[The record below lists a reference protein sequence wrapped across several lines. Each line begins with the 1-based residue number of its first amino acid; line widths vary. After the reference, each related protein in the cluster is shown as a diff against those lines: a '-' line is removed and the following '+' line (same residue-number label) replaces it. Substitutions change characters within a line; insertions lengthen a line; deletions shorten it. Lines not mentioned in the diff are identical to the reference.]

1 MAASM
6 SAGGIGYGRSPLV
19 RILSC
24 LLNFSF
30 YYLFIVYLFS
40 LFWSQV
46 GFEHGNPAARVGM
59 SPLGPS
65 IPAGPPGGKPAYS
78 FYVSGDGQMQPVP
91 FPPDALLGSNIPRHA
106 RQINQLN
113 HGEVVCAVTISHP
126 TRHVY
131 TGGKVS
137 TVIFYNF
144 FELWNE
150 EIIAKKVTFT
160 ACHSGKLKLTFTS
173 PDIISTSPKNILMSR
188 LISQFFCNLNSSK
201 KFTYPSGKLITEF
214 TSPIAKSTS
223 PRLSDITLS
232 VLSLHTEMQGRSSQ
246 LKMQL
251 MQLWKKR
258 LKYSSLFTFLSWVY
272 YKTIY
277 WPAPSS
283 FANSIYW
290 LGHCTGIA
298 EATVQIP
305 ASMTFFRLS
314 FCNCRV
320 CTVVKGPWIFGGS
333 PWHFFNFECCSLKSV
348 FYAFWLSKTEYKSCC
363 FMQ

>member
-19 RILSC
+19 CILSC
-24 LLNFSF
+24 LMNFSF

-46 GFEHGNPAARVGM
+46 GFEHGSPAARVGM

-150 EIIAKKVTFT
+150 EI
-160 ACHSGKLKLTFTS
+160 LK
-173 PDIISTSPKNILMSR
+173 ILMYTYWKLAEPWQFKQLQNSALQALINNANIWAATWLYRMVLSENFASWILDDRNSR
-188 LISQFFCNLNSSK
+188 LDPRVSRLNPCISKLAFFVLCN
-201 KFTYPSGKLITEF
+201 
-214 TSPIAKSTS
+214 
-223 PRLSDITLS
+223 D
-232 VLSLHTEMQGRSSQ
+232 
-246 LKMQL
+246 
-251 MQLWKKR
+251 
-258 LKYSSLFTFLSWVY
+258 
-272 YKTIY
+272 
-277 WPAPSS
+277 
-283 FANSIYW
+283 
-290 LGHCTGIA
+290 
-298 EATVQIP
+298 
-305 ASMTFFRLS
+305 
-314 FCNCRV
+314 
-320 CTVVKGPWIFGGS
+320 
-333 PWHFFNFECCSLKSV
+333 
-348 FYAFWLSKTEYKSCC
+348 
-363 FMQ
+363 

>member
-46 GFEHGNPAARVGM
+46 GFEHGSPAARVGM

-150 EIIAKKVTFT
+150 EILKILMYTYWKLAEPWQFKQLQNSALQALINNANIWAATWLYRMVLSENF
-160 ACHSGKLKLTFTS
+160 ASWILDDGNSRLDPRVSRLNPCILKLA
-173 PDIISTSPKNILMSR
+173 
-188 LISQFFCNLNSSK
+188 FFVLCNN
-201 KFTYPSGKLITEF
+201 
-214 TSPIAKSTS
+214 
-223 PRLSDITLS
+223 
-232 VLSLHTEMQGRSSQ
+232 
-246 LKMQL
+246 
-251 MQLWKKR
+251 
-258 LKYSSLFTFLSWVY
+258 
-272 YKTIY
+272 
-277 WPAPSS
+277 
-283 FANSIYW
+283 
-290 LGHCTGIA
+290 
-298 EATVQIP
+298 
-305 ASMTFFRLS
+305 
-314 FCNCRV
+314 
-320 CTVVKGPWIFGGS
+320 
-333 PWHFFNFECCSLKSV
+333 
-348 FYAFWLSKTEYKSCC
+348 
-363 FMQ
+363 